1 MTHTS
6 SANRGGSTRG
16 NFTRAAIAAVAGVM
30 ALGAVAT
37 TAQAQ
42 TYPAYSGGDSY
53 YDPCRRDANNRGLMG
68 ALIGGAGGATIGS
81 QFAANGHRRDGSL
94 LGGLLGAFAG
104 ASIGHNTAGC
114 QSGYAPPAPQARYEP
129 QPAPYAYDDRASR
142 YDDRASRY
150 DGRYDGDDYRGRGD
164 RFRVAARPD
173 ADGCTLAESPI
184 LMPDG
189 RTQMHFVRVCMDRNG
204 RYQVVN

>member
-1 MTHTS
+1 MTQTS
-6 SANRGGSTRG
+6 SSTRG
-16 NFTRAAIAAVAGVM
+16 SFTRGAIAAIAGVM

-37 TAQAQ
+37 TAAAQ

-53 YDPCRRDANNRGLMG
+53 YDPCRRDTNNRGLVG

-104 ASIGHNTAGC
+104 ASIGRNTTAC
-114 QSGYAPPAPQARYEP
+114 QPSGYVPEQPPAPQSSYAPEP
-129 QPAPYAYDDRASR
+129 VPYAYDDRAQR
-142 YDDRASRY
+142 YDN
-150 DGRYDGDDYRGRGD
+150 RYDGDGYRGRRD
-164 RFRVAARPD
+164 RFRIAARPD

-189 RTQMHFVRVCMDRNG
+189 HTQMRFVRVCMDRNG

>member
-1 MTHTS
+1 MTQTS
-6 SANRGGSTRG
+6 
-16 NFTRAAIAAVAGVM
+16 NFTRGAIAAIAGVM
-30 ALGAVAT
+30 AIGAVAT
-37 TAQAQ
+37 TAHAQ
-42 TYPAYSGGDSY
+42 TYPAYSGGNSY
-53 YDPCRRDANNRGLMG
+53 YDPCRRDASNRGLVG

-94 LGGLLGAFAG
+94 LGGILGAVAG
-104 ASIGHNTAGC
+104 ASIGHNTAAC
-114 QSGYAPPAPQARYEP
+114 QSQGYVPQQQPVPQSSYAPEP
-129 QPAPYAYDDRASR
+129 VPYAYDDRAQR
-142 YDDRASRY
+142 YDDR
-150 DGRYDGDDYRGRGD
+150 YDGDSYRSHGD
-164 RFRVAARPD
+164 SYRVAARPD